1 VPELAVF
8 LAIAAVLAVAGIR
21 VGMLVAPRLDRMTEP
36 HDEDDGADTD

>member
-1 VPELAVF
+1 MPELAVF